1 MGGQVGVDD
10 LRGREPRWWRWL
22 AFAVLLLGVVWRASA
37 WLREPLLEFEDG
49 AVLFARCFAEADPG
63 RWFEPYG
70 GYVPIGPNVTAWF
83 ACRLPI
89 AAIPFAFVALA
100 VALHAAAAASVLHP
114 DWRSLGSF
122 GQRLVV
128 AASVAWLP
136 VTDHL
141 HFTTLSYVQW
151 GMLWWLVV
159 LMLRPPAGST
169 AARWRHGALVAAL
182 VVWHPLAIT
191 LAPLWFVRRAR
202 EGRREVWLC
211 FVLSGVA
218 YWVVRW
224 FVVTEATDVDPARL
238 GDLAYHW
245 FVRVGVEAVAGTELR
260 PWLLTAAGAWA
271 VWLVA
276 AVVWGAWAWLVVHAL
291 RGVAAAARWFAVG
304 VLWLGF
310 VSLAAGLLCRDELV
324 ADAYWPVRY
333 YGPGRHAFVA
343 VGVLALLRVASWRV
357 AVPVIVAVTAAV
369 TLAGAERYHRHA
381 ERSADV
387 RAFVAELRRQEVERG
402 GRRWIRARMR
412 PKFGWPIVVRPR

>member
-151 GMLWWLVV
+151 GMLRWLVV

-169 AARWRHGALVAAL
+169 AARSGTSRSRPPCKSPPQHRACSCSC
-182 VVWHPLAIT
+182 
-191 LAPLWFVRRAR
+191 APW
-202 EGRREVWLC
+202 GTG
-211 FVLSGVA
+211 LSSSS
-218 YWVVRW
+218 WS
-224 FVVTEATDVDPARL
+224 L
-238 GDLAYHW
+238 
-245 FVRVGVEAVAGTELR
+245 
-260 PWLLTAAGAWA
+260 PWSWCG
-271 VWLVA
+271 
-276 AVVWGAWAWLVVHAL
+276 
-291 RGVAAAARWFAVG
+291 
-304 VLWLGF
+304 
-310 VSLAAGLLCRDELV
+310 
-324 ADAYWPVRY
+324 
-333 YGPGRHAFVA
+333 
-343 VGVLALLRVASWRV
+343 ASWC
-357 AVPVIVAVTAAV
+357 
-369 TLAGAERYHRHA
+369 GA
-381 ERSADV
+381 
-387 RAFVAELRRQEVERG
+387 
-402 GRRWIRARMR
+402 
-412 PKFGWPIVVRPR
+412 